1 VSYHQYYC
9 DKCKTEIEI
18 KIYSLDGEW
27 FLVEE
32 LTPEE
37 IAKLPEDVDP
47 RFLDKE
53 TKLKDV
59 PSFVKCPDCGNKKAA
74 KIIHEVEGWVKG
86 NCFTN
91 RERERKFHEYGMDKK
106 RAETFYQE
114 SIQASKDRMKT
125 GGEMY
130 KKVSPDMDHMRS
142 TGRVKKLS
150 DKESLQKK
158 EKLKQVNTELQKQT
172 KKPKG

>member
-1 VSYHQYYC
+1 MSYHQYYC
-9 DKCKTEIEI
+9 EKCDSEVEI

-27 FLVEE
+27 ILVEE
-32 LTPEE
+32 LTEEE
-37 IAKLPEDVDP
+37 IAKLPEGEDP
-47 RFLDKE
+47 RFHDKE

-59 PSFVKCPDCGNKKAA
+59 PSTVKCPSCSSKCK

-114 SIQASKDRMKT
+114 SMQASKERMMT
-125 GGEMY
+125 GGEVY
-130 KKVSPDMDHMRS
+130 KKVAPDMNYMRAS
-142 TGRVKKLS
+142 GKVKKLS
-150 DKESLQKK
+150 DKESSEKK
-158 EKLKQVNTELQKQT
+158 QNLEKINVELSKQV
-172 KKPKG
+172 KKPKK

>member
-1 VSYHQYYC
+1 MSYHQYYC
-9 DKCKTEIEI
+9 DKCETEIEI

-32 LTPEE
+32 LSPEE

-125 GGEMY
+125 GGEVY
-130 KKVSPDMDHMRS
+130 KSVVPNMQELAQQGKARRVSD
-142 TGRVKKLS
+142 GEAVENKKKL
-150 DKESLQKK
+150 EVYQKHL
-158 EKLKQVNTELQKQT
+158 EKTQ
-172 KKPKG
+172 KKPKS